1 MNQESKNLIYEV
13 INSLINIVENS
24 SWTVSEELK
33 SKLKDYSTKLEL
45 ALRDGEKYNGWTN
58 YETWNMHLILSN
70 TQALS
75 NDIHGF
81 LKMEIADYNTEDK
94 PFSSLTNHAKRDV
107 LYEIADSLKEYIQ
120 NMYTHE
126 IATTEFNTINTMEI
140 IAVDCEVWTYRD
152 FQEIDWNSI
161 VKAFLED
168 YLHES
173 GYKEE

>member
-13 INSLINIVENS
+13 INQ
-24 SWTVSEELK
+24 LK
-33 SKLKDYSTKLEL
+33 SDKLLPFGTSRKDYDATLISKLET
-45 ALRDGEKYNGWTN
+45 ALRDMDKYNGWPN

-75 NDIHGF
+75 NDIEGF
-81 LKMEIADYNTEDK
+81 LKIEMADYNTEDK
-94 PFSSLTNHAKRDV
+94 PFSSLTNQAKRDV
-107 LYEIADSLKEYIQ
+107 IYEIADSLKEYIQ
-120 NMYTHE
+120 NMFTHE
-126 IATTEFNTINTMEI
+126 ITTTEFNTINTMEI

-152 FQEIDWNSI
+152 YQEIQWLPI

-168 YLHES
+168 YLREA